1 VSECCAVDI
10 AIVGGGLVGT
20 PLAIMLAR
28 QGWSV
33 ALLEQKTQNKQN
45 PGSKGYTALSDYTVQ
60 VLNAH
65 QLWSQ
70 AAVDA
75 CPIRKVHVSHKG
87 YFGSTCINGA
97 QHGVNAL
104 GYVVDNA
111 LFLNSFQPAL
121 KESAVIRLS
130 GAEVVSVEREQDCAR
145 VHYTFDSDS
154 KPRSHP
160 DSHSVECKLVVAV
173 DGVSSLLR
181 DAAGIATRHTD
192 YDQVGVLGAVQLSQ
206 AHHEVAYERF
216 TASGPLALLPL
227 PGNCASFVYCISPDM
242 RDSLNSVNDA
252 DFLDVL
258 QREFGYRLGKFD
270 GVSKRVF
277 VPLVRIEAVQQ
288 HAHRLLLMGNAMRLL
303 HPIAGQGYN
312 LAMRDVSELIAV
324 LNNTAID
331 PGGPRLLQTY
341 ASSRV
346 ADHKRVVRMTDLLA
360 RTFRGHASLPAHL
373 RALGLLGL
381 DRLPVLRN
389 RFTRQ
394 SMGHYK

>member
-1 VSECCAVDI
+1 MSECLSVDI

-33 ALLEQKTQNKQN
+33 ALLEQNAQNKQT
-45 PGSKGYTALSDYTVQ
+45 PGSKGFTALSDHTVQ
-60 VLNAH
+60 VLKAH
-65 QLWSQ
+65 QLWSR
-70 AAVDA
+70 AADDA
-75 CPIRKVHVSHKG
+75 CAIRKVHVSHKG
-87 YFGSTCINGA
+87 YFGSTCINSA
-97 QHGVNAL
+97 QHAVNAL

-111 LFLNSFQPAL
+111 VFLTSFQPAL
-121 KESAVIRLS
+121 TDSSVNRLS
-130 GAEVVSVEREQDCAR
+130 GAEVVSVERVTDCAR
-145 VHYTFDSDS
+145 VHYTCNSGS
-154 KPRSHP
+154 TAS
-160 DSHSVECKLVVAV
+160 SNTMMCKLVVAV

-216 TASGPLALLPL
+216 TPSGPLALLPL
-227 PGNCASFVYCISPDM
+227 PDNRASFVYCISPGM
-242 RDSLNSVNDA
+242 RDSLNSMSDT

-258 QREFGYRLGKFD
+258 QREFGYRLGKFA

-277 VPLVRIEAVQQ
+277 VPLVRIEAAQQ

-312 LAMRDVSELIAV
+312 LAMRDVSELTAV
-324 LNNTAID
+324 LNNTATD
-331 PGGPRLLQTY
+331 PGGPTLLQTY
-341 ASSRV
+341 ASSRI

-360 RTFRGHASLPAHL
+360 RTFRGHASLPAHI

-381 DRLPVLRN
+381 DRLPMLRN

-394 SMGHYK
+394 SMGH